1 MTEIFAETRNRFD
14 FANVWTQN
22 GKILFSKV
30 NRIKVYF
37 DQLRVKIAIGRCSL
51 KIDNMP
57 FYFYMKE
64 R

>member
-1 MTEIFAETRNRFD
+1 MTEIFAETSNSFD

-51 KIDNMP
+51 KIDNMT